1 MTLGDGAARHS
12 NSCCAPCCSGGG
24 TASIVG
30 IHRSAARSLF
40 LHIFRRTRDGVMCT
54 VVVQGIDQPALAVF
68 LVSRRP
74 GLLDHSIVKIAPSAP
89 GIDTLLPE
97 ARASRIFCHELL
109 VIKTE

>member
-30 IHRSAARSLF
+30 IHRSAVRFLF
-40 LHIFRRTRDGVMCT
+40 LHIFRRTRDGVLCT
-54 VVVQGIDQPALAVF
+54 VVVQGIDQPVLAVF

-74 GLLDHSIVKIAPSAP
+74 DCWTTRSSRSLHLLRESTRCCPRP
-89 GIDTLLPE
+89 GLPE
-97 ARASRIFCHELL
+97 SSATS
-109 VIKTE
+109 